1 MKKTAKP
8 KGKYSFNVIDI
19 LLLLVIVLSV
29 AAIVFLFFYDG
40 SDKDVEVSD
49 NTYEIVY
56 TVKQEQLPGVL
67 RGKINMG
74 DAMFTLEGQKTL
86 GRVIDFS
93 YTNSVIKYFNPTDK
107 VMASSMVEDKI
118 DLTVKVNARATK
130 VADNIFEVNG
140 QLISVGQT
148 FDVGFPYYT
157 GKVVCTEVSV
167 MGGVNE

>member
-1 MKKTAKP
+1 VKKTAKP
-8 KGKYSFNVIDI
+8 KGKYSFNIIDV

-29 AAIVFLFFYDG
+29 AAIVFLFFYEGGDA
-40 SDKDVEVSD
+40 KIEESD

-56 TVKQEQLPGVL
+56 TVKQEQLPGIL

-74 DAMFTLEGQKTL
+74 DAMFTLQGQKML

-93 YTNSVIKYFNPTDK
+93 YTNSEVKYFNPTDK
-107 VMASSMVEDKI
+107 VMSSSSVEDKI
-118 DLTVKVNARATK
+118 DLTVKVNTKATK
-130 VADNIFEVNG
+130 VAENIFEVNG

-148 FDVGFPYYT
+148 FEVGFPYYT
-157 GKVVCTEVSV
+157 GTVVCTAVSV